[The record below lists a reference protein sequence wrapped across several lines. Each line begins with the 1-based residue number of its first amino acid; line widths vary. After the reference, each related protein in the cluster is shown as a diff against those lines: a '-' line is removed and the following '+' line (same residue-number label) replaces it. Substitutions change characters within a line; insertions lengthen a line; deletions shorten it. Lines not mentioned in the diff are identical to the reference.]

1 MGDFSANVF
10 DPSLTLSCTL
20 FKLNNIVKEL
30 TCYKEPRKSS
40 LYIFILI
47 QFLTKPLSLSLSLFL
62 SDFYKLVLTILW
74 TSLEP
79 CCLLKPLNAEFTKV
93 LKTSNPIFIRCLFK
107 KRLNELNTDDMLW
120 ISLKRYFWM
129 FLKG

>member
-47 QFLTKPLSLSLSLFL
+47 QFLTKPLSLSLFL
-62 SDFYKLVLTILW
+62 SDFYKLVLTIL
-74 TSLEP
+74 
-79 CCLLKPLNAEFTKV
+79 
-93 LKTSNPIFIRCLFK
+93 
-107 KRLNELNTDDMLW
+107 
-120 ISLKRYFWM
+120 
-129 FLKG
+129 

>member
-10 DPSLTLSCTL
+10 DPSLTLSYTL

-47 QFLTKPLSLSLSLFL
+47 QFLTKPLSLSLFL
-62 SDFYKLVLTILW
+62 SDFYKLVLT
-74 TSLEP
+74 
-79 CCLLKPLNAEFTKV
+79 V
-93 LKTSNPIFIRCLFK
+93 L
-107 KRLNELNTDDMLW
+107 
-120 ISLKRYFWM
+120 
-129 FLKG
+129 